1 MVILQMFDNAITA
14 LLGGVVGMAVLFGVC
29 WLIYS
34 ILQEYRA
41 DRVPAL
47 LYHHFAPGQRATVGA
62 PEYDPVY
69 FCYEASFAEQLDYLR
84 REGYSTISIGDFVA
98 FQKGAK
104 KLPPKSVILTFDDGF
119 ASNYHYAYPLLKKH
133 GMTATIFMTVSR
145 DAENFKKYAA
155 VDVPLTD
162 AQIREMSANGIAIE
176 SHSMTH
182 RYLSVQEP
190 ETIRWELSESR
201 NSLSKTLQKPVRF
214 LAIPSGAYSPAVKR
228 LVRET
233 GYEAA
238 FCMLKGSNNRGSDP
252 FALRRLVIGRDFTL
266 DDFRRILEP
275 GAGCLLR
282 LTSSIQNALLFLLG
296 PGGLD
301 ALRNFLYRSRLG
313 TSLIRGQIKYVAP
326 LIGGVALLVL
336 VGLALAARRF
346 F

>member
-1 MVILQMFDNAITA
+1 MGFNFLLIVGLIAGGIT
-14 LLGGVVGMAVLFGVC
+14 VGIAG
-29 WLIYS
+29 WGIYS
-34 ILQEYRA
+34 VLQEYRK

-47 LYHHFAPGQRATVGA
+47 LYHHFAAGRRPSQGA

-69 FCYEASFAEQLDYLR
+69 FCYEASFAEQLDYLQ

-133 GMTATIFMTVSR
+133 GMTATIFMTVNR
-145 DAENFKKYAA
+145 DAENFKKYSA
-155 VDVPLTD
+155 VDTPLTD
-162 AQIREMSANGIAIE
+162 AQLREMSENGVAIE

-182 RYLSVQEP
+182 RYLSLQEP
-190 ETIRWELSESR
+190 ETIRWELAESR
-201 NSLSKTLQKPVRF
+201 KSLSETLQKPVRF
-214 LAIPSGAYSPAVKR
+214 LAIPSGAYSPTVKR

-275 GAGCLLR
+275 GTGCYLR
-282 LTSSIQNALLFLLG
+282 LTSSIQNTLLFLLG

-313 TSLIRGQIKYVAP
+313 TSLIRGQLKYVAP
-326 LIGGVALLVL
+326 VIGGVVLLVL